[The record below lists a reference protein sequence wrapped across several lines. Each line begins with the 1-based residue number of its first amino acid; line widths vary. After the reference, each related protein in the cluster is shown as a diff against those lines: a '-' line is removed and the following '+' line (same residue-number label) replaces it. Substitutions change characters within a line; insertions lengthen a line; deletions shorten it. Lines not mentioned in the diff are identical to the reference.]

1 MRSWKM
7 NRLMTLLI
15 SLLITM
21 AASAQDAEMA
31 DVMRANGKIN
41 VVVAVLATIFIG
53 LIVFLIYL
61 DRRVK
66 KLEKESKG

>member
-1 MRSWKM
+1 M